1 MKINTIKKISFF
13 DKIHCI
19 TLLTLILSSIFHRM
33 ELNLDSYTSSIF
45 IPLEMLSTTLSMLY
59 VFFIPL
65 IFIFHF
71 FKKNLLV
78 WKLVL
83 WIFSIFIIGIAMGI
97 DAPTLLYMT

>member
-45 IPLEMLSTTLSMLY
+45 IPLEMLSITLSMLY

-65 IFIFHF
+65 VFIFHLFRNNF
-71 FKKNLLV
+71 FI
-78 WKLVL
+78 WKLIL
-83 WIFSIFIIGIAMGI
+83 WFSSFFIMQLAMTI

>member
-1 MKINTIKKISFF
+1 MKINTIKKNSFF

-45 IPLEMLSTTLSMLY
+45 IPLEMIFLILTGIY
-59 VFFIPL
+59 IFIAPL
-65 IFIFHF
+65 IFIFHLFRKNF
-71 FKKNLLV
+71 FI
-78 WKLVL
+78 WKLIL
-83 WIFSIFIIGIAMGI
+83 WFSSFFIMQLAMTI

>member
-45 IPLEMLSTTLSMLY
+45 IPLEMLSITLSMLY
-59 VFFIPL
+59 VFL
-65 IFIFHF
+65 FHWY
-71 FKKNLLV
+71 LS
-78 WKLVL
+78 
-83 WIFSIFIIGIAMGI
+83 SIYLEITF
-97 DAPTLLYMT
+97 LYGN